1 MDNLCSTF
9 LRLSHPLVANRMA
22 LGHIGSLYDY
32 AVGICHVLQRL
43 SRAAS
48 TKRSSQT
55 GNCGRVSNPGL
66 VLDLYRTGRGE
77 KFLDQV
83 IFFVI
88 EGSATKRCNTHGP
101 PEHVT
106 FVVSVFPPMLPRFN
120 EPIRNHF
127 DGSI

>member
-1 MDNLCSTF
+1 VGRGSRHLHGLPTLASR
-9 LRLSHPLVANRMA
+9 RLDQRNFPSGE
-22 LGHIGSLYDY
+22 LGQVVKS
-32 AVGICHVLQRL
+32 
-43 SRAAS
+43 
-48 TKRSSQT
+48 
-55 GNCGRVSNPGL
+55 GL

-106 FVVSVFPPMLPRFN
+106 FAVSVFPPMLTRLN